1 MFFCLSGKNENKCP
15 LAGSSSIFYLCCSGI
30 ILIYPFSLIK
40 LPMELIHFSAGTST
54 VEQAMA
60 QLKIARSDIVKSI
73 LLFAGDKPVLCILQG
88 DRSIDFQK
96 VRALT
101 NESNVRMAT
110 PAEVLA
116 NTGFPV
122 GAVTPLSSL
131 PLVFLD
137 SPVAEREKVY
147 AGGGTK
153 ETLMLVSVREI
164 LSSSHPKVHPISRPK

>member
-1 MFFCLSGKNENKCP
+1 
-15 LAGSSSIFYLCCSGI
+15 
-30 ILIYPFSLIK
+30 
-40 LPMELIHFSAGTST
+40 MELIHFSAGTST
-54 VEQAMA
+54 VEQAMK

-73 LLFAGDKPVLCILQG
+73 LLFAGKSPALCILQG
-88 DRSIDFQK
+88 DRSIDFS
-96 VRALT
+96 RIRTLT

-110 PAEVLA
+110 PDEILA
-116 NTGFPV
+116 HTGYPV

-153 ETLMLVSVREI
+153 ESLMLVSVNEI
-164 LSSSHPKVHPISRPK
+164 INSSHPKIHPISRPQ